1 MKNVRFFFLT
11 LVAMFSLTA
20 GAYNHVGAAD
30 GTINIGAATN
40 PGASNKFYKLQDGAY
55 MWRASS
61 NHSFSSGKGIKTQN
75 SQSGVVFYI
84 SQAKNIT
91 PIVTFESTKN
101 AANVTADLYTI
112 SDSEYEK
119 FFTGTNNSTTV
130 TFSKSTYATKTIV
143 IENAKGDYS
152 ETFTNIPAGY
162 YFIVCTGSAS
172 NTYFSKLT
180 FAASEAAKSSDATL
194 SDLQVG
200 GETIDGF
207 DGDKTEYTY
216 EIAATASEMPTVT
229 ATKNDQ
235 KASEPVIVQAAMP
248 TAGNPT
254 QATVT
259 VTAEDGTTTLTY
271 TITFTRAELSHDAT
285 LKSIEVDGQAVSG
298 FAPATLS
305 YTVSVPYSQT
315 AVPVVSA
322 TANFAAANVQ
332 ITQPT
337 AVEGSATIVVT
348 AEDGTTQKTYTLT
361 LQKVAASTDATLS
374 SLKYNG
380 LSVPNFSASKTD
392 YNIDLPEGSSA
403 PVVVAVANH
412 PFATLTYKQASST
425 TDFAKVTVT
434 AEDGS
439 TQKIYTI
446 NFSEAQG
453 QPVPPTNLTIHIP
466 EVYEARSIA
475 GGYGGTLTVVNGHE
489 YEVYYTE
496 RTPEG
501 DYPTFSTMPVSEGKT
516 NGISGST
523 SANKNVGRAGDTWF
537 EGTIASHSECKN
549 ASSVDEFVFGQK
561 MIREHR
567 LGSSDTYKFHIKGY
581 DQFSLWGMDKKLDPK
596 NGDQVF
602 VVKVDG
608 VEQTTAASLYNTT
621 NYTVRRYNISTKEHL
636 IEIST
641 TATGS
646 NVCYMGGFSLRVP
659 QEPRTRWVS
668 GNDSTQRVLAT
679 TAPKAIY
686 YFTKYNS
693 KGETR
698 LLWDGEEGTGI
709 TLETKASTAIGDTL
723 MLSGLANCA
732 AGTYHYRVASYMNG
746 RETSSVLGSLSVYDH
761 IQAITDT
768 VIQAFVGEEMEAI
781 KLRYY
786 SADPDGWNIS
796 SATWPEGIT
805 SSRQNGII
813 TIAGTP
819 TTAGEYPMVVKMND
833 GDSVHCLISVTTI
846 DYGNDPILYL
856 YKNIEATTKDGVY
869 KYLTSAAGGSKNLIA
884 RKTKE
889 DGLRGLDQ
897 YAKYKWILISEDVDA
912 NNEEVMAIARGEAG
926 LPVLNMKSFSY
937 SPGRLDWGAPD
948 NGSLTKENGR
958 YITVQRED
966 HPIFKALNKKRGD
979 RIMVISDISIRG
991 LMPAAV
997 DYQGTLCLAT
1007 AWTRDIDDY
1016 YGDGVQETF
1025 LHEVPAD
1032 LRNGQK
1038 YICLPIGIASSEK
1051 LTTDGKKL
1059 IDEVVKY
1066 LLNNQ
1071 TTVEIPDLELTSFKV
1086 LGESATIDQF
1096 NDSIYIE
1103 FDLDKHPT
1111 INLSA
1116 LAPEVAVASSYT
1128 HVTPSSGETVD
1139 FSKSA
1144 FRPVKYVVSDYI
1156 NRREY
1161 NVVIKTINPEAIE
1174 NVYTVGDWV
1183 NIYDIYGRKVTT
1195 TNENVYQMDL
1205 PHGIYIVVSSGGQ
1218 TLKIMK

>member
-1 MKNVRFFFLT
+1 
-11 LVAMFSLTA
+11 MFSLTA

-216 EIAATASEMPTVT
+216 EIAATASTMPTVT

-235 KASEPVIVQAAMP
+235 KAQDPVIVQAAMP

-285 LKSIEVDGQAVSG
+285 LKSIEVDGRAVSG

-380 LSVPNFSASKTD
+380 HDVPSFSASQLE
-392 YNIDLPEGSSA
+392 YAVELPEGSGVPTISA
-403 PVVVAVANH
+403 TANH
-412 PFATLTYKQASST
+412 PFATLSYKQPSST
-425 TDFAKVTVT
+425 TDVGEVTVT
-434 AEDGS
+434 AEDGTS
-439 TQKIYTI
+439 KKKYKIT
-446 NFSEAQG
+446 FTEVEG
-453 QPVPPTNLTIHIP
+453 KPVPPTTLTMHTP
-466 EVYEARSIA
+466 EVYEARTIA
-475 GGYGGTLTVVNGHE
+475 GGYGGTLTVKNGRE
-489 YEVYYTE
+489 YEVYYAGKDADSKMTVGTTPTQKLPGIAVNKTE
-496 RTPEG
+496 TSCKAPDG
-501 DYPTFSTMPVSEGKT
+501 WFDAATTS
-516 NGISGST
+516 ISNYSNT
-523 SANKNVGRAGDTWF
+523 D
-537 EGTIASHSECKN
+537 I
-549 ASSVDEFVFGQK
+549 DEFAAGTGAVHK
-561 MIREHR
+561 MQ
-567 LGSSDTYKFHIKGY
+567 GCSYKMHIKGF
-581 DQFSLWGMDKKLDPK
+581 DQFSIYAADKNVDLDSKTGGFKK
-596 NGDQVF
+596 NQRFQIFIDDEMQP
-602 VVKVDG
+602 
-608 VEQTTAASLYNTT
+608 ETQCSTSNTI
-621 NYTVRRYNISTKEHL
+621 RRYNITTGEHV
-636 IEIST
+636 IEVKALNDGASLF
-641 TATGS
+641 
-646 NVCYMGGFSLRVP
+646 YGFSLRIAE
-659 QEPRTRWVS
+659 EPRARWIS

-679 TAPKAIY
+679 TAPKAVY

-709 TLETKASTAIGDTL
+709 TLETKASTAIGDSL

-746 RETSSVLGSLSVYDH
+746 RETSSVPGSLSVYDH

-897 YAKYKWILISEDVDA
+897 YAKYKWVLISEDVDA

-937 SPGRLDWGAPD
+937 SPGRLGWGAPD
-948 NGSLTKENGR
+948 NGSLTSDNGR
-958 YITVQRED
+958 YITVRRED

-979 RIMVISDISIRG
+979 RIMVLSDITIRG

-1066 LLNNQ
+1066 LLNDQ
-1071 TTVEIPDLELTSFKV
+1071 TTVDIPELEISSFKV
-1086 LGESATIDQF
+1086 LGENATIDQF

-1103 FDLDKHPT
+1103 FDITKHPT

-1116 LAPEVAVASSYT
+1116 ITPEVAVVSSYT
-1128 HVTPSSGETVD
+1128 HPTPSSGETVD

-1156 NRREY
+1156 NRRVY
-1161 NVVIKTINPEAIE
+1161 NVVVKTYSPEGIE
-1174 NVYTVGDWV
+1174 EVYSVGDWV
-1183 NIYDIYGRKVTT
+1183 HIFDIYGRKVTT

-1205 PHGIYIVVSSGGQ
+1205 PHGLYIVVTAGGQ